1 MQTPLIILLA
11 VVAVAFLYVLLPI
24 GADAFFRL
32 RGPRVVTCP
41 ETQASVEV
49 GLDPRFGALTAL
61 TGHPKL
67 RVKHCARWED
77 ARLQDCAQDCLH
89 GIDPLA
95 AQEHGLLTRPLQ
107 TAGSS
112 AQAPS

>member
-1 MQTPLIILLA
+1 MYTPLMIVLA
-11 VVAVAFLYVLLPI
+11 VVAVGCLYVLLPI
-24 GADAFFRL
+24 AADAFFRL

-49 GLDPRFGALTAL
+49 DLDPGFGALTAL

-67 RVKHCARWED
+67 RVKQCTRWED
-77 ARLQDCAQDCLH
+77 ARLQDCAQGCLN
-89 GIDPLA
+89 GIDALA

-107 TAGSS
+107 TAAPG
-112 AQAPS
+112 AQAQS